1 MKVRVI
7 LKRNFEYVY
16 SVQVKR
22 WWFPVW
28 VQVMAG
34 LEKEALEAA
43 ERLVQGK
50 NLERVIFEGETK

>member
-7 LKRNFEYVY
+7 LKMGFEYVY

-28 VQVMAG
+28 VGVVSG

-50 NLERVIFEGETK
+50 SIDRVIFEGETK